1 MNKRKEFELILDHTK
16 LSPEMEKIRLE
27 LDRYVIWQDEAKN
40 QVIDALS
47 RTLIPNPN
55 RKRPIANL
63 LFLWPTWVGKTEVA
77 RALSNI
83 MFWQEDWDLRET
95 KIDCNNFQQAH
106 DIAELIGSPTWYI
119 WYWDEPRL
127 ADTNV
132 FKKFYESK
140 KIWKLHPLIKDFDN
154 FSILLFDEIEKAD
167 PALFKLL
174 LWIFDE
180 WVIALKSGKEA
191 NWWSDSKWKK
201 EANHSKY
208 TDFKNVI
215 IIMTSNLWAEEIQN
229 KFEWKSNSVWFSIPS
244 DDNKNISLE
253 FYKDKIK
260 DFFAPEFIW
269 RITEFIP
276 FKSLTK
282 DQLKERLNLEIIRHR
297 KYIKD
302 ILDFK
307 LSEQVKDLLVLNS
320 YNSNLWGRKLI
331 SQFENDIVTIISKII
346 WNWEISKAENKNNK
360 TISYIEI
367 DLWNSD
373 NFVVKAKFDKNK
385 SDERFSRKVKRWITK
400 LASDEIIVS
409 LKENSLLYTLKDEII
424 PNLEYLK
431 ILYTLKEEFISNY
444 QIEIEETE
452 KKLLSWWLTR
462 KDLVLV
468 SNEIYRDKY
477 YEIRN
482 LFSSLDW
489 VQIWEWNETHED
501 LANKKLI
508 KKVTE
513 KYIEDNIFL
522 VNWWAGKIE
531 EIIHELRKILEK
543 YFNRLLKKEE
553 EDFIIIII
561 HRIYLKNNKTTYTWK
576 EIGSKKLDKP
586 KESEL
591 PVKIESTKSEVLK
604 PTPINP
610 VVININ
616 LNIWETELN
625 SEEEIM
631 QIFEKT
637 LNLFQNNI
645 WLVTNSIKKN
655 IARNDDLVSI
665 LVSIEEDLEK
675 ELWKLSLEQRTV
687 LNNLIQKYL
696 QNRKK

>member
-1 MNKRKEFELILDHTK
+1 
-16 LSPEMEKIRLE
+16 
-27 LDRYVIWQDEAKN
+27 
-40 QVIDALS
+40 
-47 RTLIPNPN
+47 
-55 RKRPIANL
+55 
-63 LFLWPTWVGKTEVA
+63 
-77 RALSNI
+77 
-83 MFWQEDWDLRET
+83 
-95 KIDCNNFQQAH
+95 
-106 DIAELIGSPTWYI
+106 
-119 WYWDEPRL
+119 
-127 ADTNV
+127 
-132 FKKFYESK
+132 
-140 KIWKLHPLIKDFDN
+140 
-154 FSILLFDEIEKAD
+154 
-167 PALFKLL
+167 
-174 LWIFDE
+174 
-180 WVIALKSGKEA
+180 
-191 NWWSDSKWKK
+191 
-201 EANHSKY
+201 
-208 TDFKNVI
+208 
-215 IIMTSNLWAEEIQN
+215 MTSNLWAEEIQN

-244 DDNKNISLE
+244 DDNKDISLE

-346 WNWEISKAENKNNK
+346 RNWEISKAESKNNK
-360 TISYIEI
+360 TVSYIEI
-367 DLWNSD
+367 DLWDSD

-385 SDERFSRKVKRWITK
+385 SPDERFSRRVKRWVTK
-400 LASDEIIVS
+400 LTSDEIIVS

-477 YEIRN
+477 NEVKE

-489 VQIWEWNETHED
+489 VQIWQWNETHED

-531 EIIHELRKILEK
+531 EIIQELRRILEK

-576 EIGSKKLDKP
+576 EIESKKLDKS

-591 PVKIESTKSEVLK
+591 PVKTESTKSEVLK
-604 PTPINP
+604 PNSINP

-616 LNIWETELN
+616 LNIWETVLN

-631 QIFEKT
+631 QMFEKT

-645 WLVTNSIKKN
+645 RLVTNSIKKN
-655 IARNDDLVSI
+655 IVWNDDLVSI
-665 LVSIEEDLEK
+665 LISIEEDLEK